1 MAKATRESFGEALAE
16 LGDKYKDIVVL
27 DADLAKATKSELFL
41 KKFPDRFFE
50 MGIAEANMVGTG
62 AGLALSGKIPFI
74 CSFGVFLT
82 GRYDIIRMSIA
93 YSQANVKIV
102 GTHSGIGI
110 GEDGNSQMA
119 LEDMAIM
126 RVLPNMTI
134 VQPADDIET
143 HQAVEYAVQ
152 HKGPMYLR
160 FTRQKL
166 ETVNGPDYRFQFGKG
181 VTLKDGKDIAVFAT
195 GALVVPALT
204 AAKELEAQGLNIA
217 VINIHTIK
225 PLDADI
231 VIHYAKK
238 CKKLMTMEDHS
249 IIGGLG
255 GAVAELLSEKHPT
268 LLKRIGM
275 NDLFGESGTSESLY
289 KKYGFDKDSL
299 KASIQKYWKE

>member
-1 MAKATRESFGEALAE
+1 MAKATRETFGETLAE

-27 DADLAKATKSELFL
+27 DADLAKATKSDIFL

-62 AGLALSGKIPFI
+62 AGLALAGKIPFI

-93 YSQANVKIV
+93 YSQANVKII
-102 GTHSGIGI
+102 GTHAGIGI

-134 VQPADDIET
+134 VQPVDEIET
-143 HQAVEYAVQ
+143 KQAVEYAVQ
-152 HKGPMYLR
+152 HKGPMYMR
-160 FTRQKL
+160 FTRQKV
-166 ETVNGPDYRFQFGKG
+166 ENVNGPDYKFQFGKG

-195 GALVVPALT
+195 GALVAPALN
-204 AAKELEAQGLNIA
+204 AAKELEAEGLNVA

-225 PLDADI
+225 PLDEEL
-231 VIHYAKK
+231 VVSYAKK
-238 CKKLMTMEDHS
+238 CKKIMTVEDHS

-255 GAVAELLSEKHPT
+255 GAMAEMLSEKHPA

-275 NDLFGESGTSESLY
+275 NDLFGESGTCETLY
-289 KKYGFDKDSL
+289 KKYGFDKDGL